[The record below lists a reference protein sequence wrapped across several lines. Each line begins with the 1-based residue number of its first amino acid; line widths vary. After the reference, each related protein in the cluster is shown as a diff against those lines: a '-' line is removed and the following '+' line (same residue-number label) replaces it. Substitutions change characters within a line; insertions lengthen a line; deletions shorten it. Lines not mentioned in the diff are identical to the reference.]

1 MQRREFIAGLGSAAA
16 WPMVAR
22 GQQRRGFP
30 WRSRECPP
38 GQLADN
44 LEHFS
49 DCRRVSNTRYN
60 RANLDKLIDPGL
72 LRRRLLRRRPT
83 AWSRLK
89 PDS

>member
-1 MQRREFIAGLGSAAA
+1 VADGGAGTAAPRFPLA
-16 WPMVAR
+16 ITGVPAR
-22 GQQRRGFP
+22 
-30 WRSRECPP
+30 

-49 DCRRVSNTRYN
+49 DCRRVSNTWYN

-72 LRRRLLRRRPT
+72 LRRRLLLRRPT
-83 AWSRLK
+83 ACSRLK

>member
-1 MQRREFIAGLGSAAA
+1 VADGGAGTAAPRFPLA
-16 WPMVAR
+16 ITEVPAR
-22 GQQRRGFP
+22 
-30 WRSRECPP
+30 

-49 DCRRVSNTRYN
+49 DCRRVSNTWYN
-60 RANLDKLIDPGL
+60 RANLDKLIDQGL

>member
-1 MQRREFIAGLGSAAA
+1 MRRRHFIAGIGSAAA
-16 WPMVAR
+16 WPVVAR
-22 GQQRRGFP
+22 GQQRRFP
-30 WRSRECPP
+30 GDHGNARQ
-38 GQLADN
+38 GAKLADN

-89 PDS
+89 PGS

>member
-1 MQRREFIAGLGSAAA
+1 MKRSAGESSAAVPLA
-16 WPMVAR
+16 ITAVPAR
-22 GQQRRGFP
+22 
-30 WRSRECPP
+30 